1 MFYQMITNARDRWFS
16 SSACTAREVVKYI
29 EQTDQMRD
37 AQVDTIKT
45 YLFLKIAYGSPLSQQ
60 FCQGAF
66 NILDL
71 EQIRLYPDKSAVH
84 LY

>member
-1 MFYQMITNARDRWFS
+1 M
-16 SSACTAREVVKYI
+16 KYI

-45 YLFLKIAYGSPLSQQ
+45 YLFLKIAYGCAPLSQQ

-71 EQIRLYPDKSAVH
+71 EQAEISSNTHVFLTAHPAAAA
-84 LY
+84 LFLNTLA

>member
-37 AQVDTIKT
+37 AQVDAIKT
-45 YLFLKIAYGSPLSQQ
+45 YLFLKDRLRSAHRSHSCSARGRLILWIWSRRRSPAIPVT
-60 FCQGAF
+60 F
-66 NILDL
+66 
-71 EQIRLYPDKSAVH
+71 
-84 LY
+84 